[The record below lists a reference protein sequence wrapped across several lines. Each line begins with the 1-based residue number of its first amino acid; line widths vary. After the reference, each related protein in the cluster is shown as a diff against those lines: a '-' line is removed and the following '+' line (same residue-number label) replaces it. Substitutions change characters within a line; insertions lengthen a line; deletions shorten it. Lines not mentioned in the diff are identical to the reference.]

1 MKLLLDEMWSPRIA
15 EALRRRGHTVVAVTE
30 RQDLRTQ
37 PDSII
42 FERARTEG
50 WVIVT
55 EDVAD
60 YRRLAASALE
70 TGLEAPALIF
80 TSNRGWPRGSTQRIG
95 RLVAALDALLRERP
109 NLEGEYWLD

>member
-30 RQDLRTQ
+30 RPDLRTQ

-60 YRRLAASALE
+60 YRELAAAALDA
-70 TGLEAPALIF
+70 GLEAPALVF

-95 RLVAALDALLRERP
+95 RLVVALDTLLQEHAE
-109 NLEGEYWLD
+109 LEGEYWLD